1 MRDNA
6 LYFPYI
12 SLPNDQ
18 WTVKTLLY
26 WDKLSSIVPMDHIEQ
41 PEQFSPFMQQLVQEG
56 LVEQV
61 FPSQHLYQIA
71 DFEEYFVKLVDHRV
85 RSWQRRPSSYSRI
98 HSEKIT
104 GTSLIHAEKM
114 AGITDYLIE
123 TGLASR
129 TNNWAWFEVD
139 KRVANLFMAYLAAC
153 LGAVDDVNAA
163 PVTNKL
169 HFAKIMGNSGFSRIP
184 EKSVHHLKA
193 RDVILKALLPTPNE
207 KVSVNQLL
215 RFKSDH
221 GHLLPLL
228 RRKIEAHC
236 AAIAILPNSEDRIA
250 TTEQFVDEC
259 QDGVNEIIH
268 AMKPTWKKVTLG
280 SLSPVIGAG
289 FTLHAMNTNDGLA
302 YAGAA
307 FTFAATAYQAIA
319 SIRRNRIKQINK
331 PLAYVAHARTGL
343 YA

>member
-12 SLPNDQ
+12 SLPNEQ

-26 WDKLSSIVPMDHIEQ
+26 WDKLSSIVPMDHIEH

-61 FPSQHLYQIA
+61 FPAHHLYQIEA
-71 DFEEYFVKLVDHRV
+71 FEECFVNLIKHRV
-85 RSWQRRPSSYSRI
+85 KRWQRRLGNLTKI
-98 HSEKIT
+98 HNEKLT

-123 TGLASR
+123 VGLAFR
-129 TNNWAWFEVD
+129 TDNWAWFKVD
-139 KRVANLFMAYLAAC
+139 TRVANIFMAYLSAC
-153 LGAVDDVNAA
+153 LGAVDEINAA
-163 PVTNKL
+163 PVTNQL
-169 HFAKIMGNSGFSRIP
+169 RFASIMGNSSFSRARY
-184 EKSVHHLKA
+184 KSIHHYKA
-193 RDVILKALLPTPNE
+193 RDVILQALLPTPNE
-207 KVSVNQLL
+207 KVTLDQLL

-236 AAIAILPNSEDRIA
+236 ATIAVLPNSDDRILS
-250 TTEQFVDEC
+250 TEQFVAEC
-259 QDGVNEIIH
+259 LDDVNIITD
-268 AMKPTWKKVTLG
+268 AMRPTWKRV
-280 SLSPVIGAG
+280 SLESIAPIFGAG
-289 FTLHAMNTNDGLA
+289 FTFQATSISNELA

-307 FTFAATAYQAIA
+307 FTFAATAYQAIS
-319 SIRRNRIKQINK
+319 SIRGNRINKLNK
-331 PLAYVAHARTGL
+331 PLAYIAHARSGI